1 MSSDSSDFRQLMKQV
16 DGGSNEAAQEL
27 LKRYGRYVL
36 RAIRAHLHRDMRTEF
51 DSEDFRQMVW
61 KSFFANEPHEFEHE
75 GELIAFL
82 SKVATNKVAE
92 RFRYLFQTQ
101 KRAKNREQPI
111 ELLNGAGELP
121 VPARD
126 PTPSQILSA
135 EEQLDRLSNGQPL
148 HRQMLEMKASGST
161 LDEIAKATSTNEKT
175 VRRVIK
181 RMSSRV
187 ES

>member
-1 MSSDSSDFRQLMKQV
+1 MQQV
-16 DGGSNEAAQEL
+16 DDGSNEAAQEL
-27 LKRYGRYVL
+27 LKRYGKYVL

-61 KSFFANEPHEFEHE
+61 KSFFADEPHEFKHE
-75 GELIAFL
+75 SELIAFL

-126 PTPSQILSA
+126 PTPSQAMSA
-135 EEQLDRLSNGQPL
+135 KEEMHRLSNGQPL
-148 HRQMLEMKASGST
+148 YRQILEMRASGST
-161 LDEIAKATSTNEKT
+161 FDEIAAANGINEKT
-175 VRRVIK
+175 VRRAIK
-181 RMSSRV
+181 RMRNRV
-187 ES
+187 EA